1 MSAALLISLLTA
13 LIAQAEQ
20 KGTSAEGS
28 AFPDIRPTIRG
39 GIKKV
44 LSTTVGDMV
53 RVFTGN
59 DGEIV
64 GWKEVHV
71 PGKPFKE
78 CLGPDKNLNEE
89 VLRCRNGYTR
99 RVPVYSQ

>member
-1 MSAALLISLLTA
+1 MSAVLLVSLLIVP
-13 LIAQAEQ
+13 IAQAEQ
-20 KGTSAEGS
+20 KRTPAEGS
-28 AFPDIRPTIRG
+28 AFLEIRPTIRG

-44 LSTTVGDMV
+44 LSTTVGDV
-53 RVFTGN
+53 VQVFTEN
-59 DGEIV
+59 DHEVV
-64 GWKEVHV
+64 GWKEVHI